1 MKINIELLYY
11 KKYLNFIQIL
21 KHRFN
26 RRFNERIMKHD
37 TVFSIVIIPP
47 VIMVPICLGLL
58 SPDMGKFS
66 AFLWILLIY
75 FVLVSSAFLS
85 ITLFPDILFKTK
97 KDILKLNRIVVSK
110 DLAVSRAYNFIDMEH
125 STYEYLNI
133 RLPKDTKFLEDFI
146 ETEILKHDLN
156 KEDIEIVEQDLK
168 QNCNLKEYNYL
179 DLKKIIDTKFSIL
192 EYEKEKRYILNK
204 LEQDKRVS
212 DFRRSVFDRNKK
224 IGNDEPLVITKLK
237 EDTKAIE
244 VDELQYLKNLNRLI
258 DENKNIVSNYSKSL
272 R

>member
-1 MKINIELLYY
+1 MNINIKLLYY
-11 KKYLNFIQIL
+11 KKYLSYIKVLKDRFHRRIANRNDVLLAISIL
-21 KHRFN
+21 LLLL
-26 RRFNERIMKHD
+26 IPM
-37 TVFSIVIIPP
+37 IIIIPLFP
-47 VIMVPICLGLL
+47 ELGTL
-58 SPDMGKFS
+58 SRTL
-66 AFLWILLIY
+66 FLFITQGILL
-75 FVLVSSAFLS
+75 FSVSLI
-85 ITLFPDILFKTK
+85 ITLSPDILFKTK

-110 DLAVSRAYNFIDMEH
+110 DLVVSRAYNFIDMEH

-156 KEDIEIVEQDLK
+156 KEDIAIVEQDLK

-179 DLKKIIDTKFSIL
+179 DLKKIVDTKFSIL

-212 DFRRSVFDRNKK
+212 NFRRSVFDRNKK

-258 DENKNIVSNYSKSL
+258 DENENIVSNYSKSL